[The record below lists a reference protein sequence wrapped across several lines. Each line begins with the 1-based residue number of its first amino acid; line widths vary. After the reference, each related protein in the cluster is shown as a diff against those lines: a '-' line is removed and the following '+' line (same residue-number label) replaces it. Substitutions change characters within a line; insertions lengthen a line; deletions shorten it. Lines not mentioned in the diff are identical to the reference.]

1 MAEEKFYTIEEAARV
16 LGVST
21 RTLERYIKNG
31 KIKSILEKHIRL
43 IPEEELIKVSSLKN
57 RKVSSYSRESANSD
71 RESANSNRETDNS
84 NRETDNS
91 NRESAK
97 SINSILH
104 WAKEYVCKFGFS
116 VIPVGKDKKPI
127 IDWKEYQTRY
137 PSPEELEKW
146 FSDGKNN
153 IAIVTGP
160 ISGIAVLDIDGEEGE
175 ESIKQNKLYLP
186 PAPCVKT
193 GKGYH
198 YYFKYQNG
206 VRNFTRRYP
215 GIDLRGEG
223 GYVLAPP
230 SVHPSGAIYEWII
243 PIEEDLPELPD
254 WVLNE
259 KEKIIER
266 EPGWV
271 EKLLEGVEEGQRNDT
286 LARLAGHYF
295 GKGLGFDETKMILLD
310 WNKRNRPPL
319 PEEEVIRTVE
329 SIYKRD
335 IKNKE
340 GKEETIKQEKEIPA
354 DGFRST
360 DFWNSENFVKEYKGK
375 LLHCENWGCW
385 LIYKDGRWVR
395 DNSNETQGLA
405 KKIILRYY
413 HQASTIEND
422 KERKELVKHALKS
435 ETQRAVNAMI
445 ELSKSDLAV
454 TPDAFDKDPYIINL
468 KNGTLNLETM
478 EFWKHRP
485 EDLLTRQMN
494 IEYNPMAICPRWI
507 SFLNKIFNQNK
518 DLIEF
523 IQKAL
528 GYSLTGDTGEDC
540 LFILYGTGQN
550 GKTTFLKTISE
561 IWGDYALDTP
571 TETLLAKERDNI
583 PNDLARLRG
592 ARLVTSS
599 ESQEGRRFNEILI
612 KKLTGRD
619 RITARFLR
627 QEFFE
632 FDPTFKIWIA
642 TNHKPVVRENSIAF
656 WRRIRLIP
664 FTVQIPNEEIIP
676 NFEKILLEEKEGI
689 FNWILEGFR
698 KWRENRLGIPEEVKK
713 ATQDYRDEMDVLG
726 EFIEAKC
733 IEDASA
739 RATTKELYELYCSW
753 CEENN
758 EKPMGKLAFSRRL
771 EERGY
776 KAVRLGH
783 RQERGWQGIGIK
795 SSVTTHDE
803 VTEVF

>member
-1 MAEEKFYTIEEAARV
+1 MMAKNSIEKILKAFPQGKV
-16 LGVST
+16 L
-21 RTLERYIKNG
+21 
-31 KIKSILEKHIRL
+31 
-43 IPEEELIKVSSLKN
+43 
-57 RKVSSYSRESANSD
+57 D
-71 RESANSNRETDNS
+71 
-84 NRETDNS
+84 
-91 NRESAK
+91 
-97 SINSILH
+97 NSILH

-116 VIPVGKDKKPI
+116 VIPVGRDKKPL
-127 IDWKEYQTRY
+127 IDWKEFQTRY

-186 PAPCVKT
+186 PASCVKT

-243 PIEEDLPELPD
+243 PLEEDLPELPD

-266 EPGWV
+266 EAGWV

-340 GKEETIKQEKEIPA
+340 GKEETIKQEKEIPV

-478 EFWKHRP
+478 EFREHRP

-494 IEYNPMAICPRWI
+494 VEYNPMAICPRWI

-726 EFIEAKC
+726 EFISTMC
-733 IEDASA
+733 IENPEIRTA
-739 RATTKELYELYCSW
+739 TKELYQAYCNW
-753 CEENN
+753 CKENGEE
-758 EKPMGKLAFSRRL
+758 PISSRAFGRRL

-776 KAVRLGH
+776 KAVRLAHGT
-783 RQERGWQGIGIK
+783 RGWQGLGLR
-795 SSVTTHDE
+795 STTS
-803 VTEVF
+803 